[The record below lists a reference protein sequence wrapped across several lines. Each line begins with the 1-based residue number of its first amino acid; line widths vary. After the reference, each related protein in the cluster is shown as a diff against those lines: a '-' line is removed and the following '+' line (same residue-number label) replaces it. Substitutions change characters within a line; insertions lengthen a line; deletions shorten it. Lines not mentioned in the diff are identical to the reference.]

1 MFKRPFS
8 SKTSTPIRSS
18 DLRRLREELVQSTSF
33 PKSFFFPS
41 LDPAGWTS
49 ALTKVALPD
58 KTLICKAATHL
69 DEPVTLYLSPATGND
84 PLFFRPGKGDDHDLV
99 PTCYAIDL
107 LQQPHNHPLQSQ
119 NAIKPPGRDVL
130 PTLVTADATSG
141 RGYFS
146 GASPTPTEIPSTDRN
161 HLSKPHAPSALFLAG
176 ISRSSLLSLP
186 DDIQPGSLVT
196 IRCSSSPVIVAIG
209 YLTATRPELL
219 ADFDQNKGGK
229 AVTTLHARGDFLWNS
244 GSKESV
250 VGATSTSWPHGSA
263 GTAKDKGQEV
273 PLRQMQDLSVQPK
286 AEERAELAPADVD
299 VVLLQAL
306 LLSIRQTLSKPTAPF
321 PLPASSLYS
330 SHILPHRPAS
340 PPHSTVEIKKS
351 SYKKLSAFVKF
362 AVKAGY
368 VVSKEVKG
376 ELMIMSV
383 HVEHPDVQAVRIYKT
398 LAQAQAR
405 AVQASSK
412 GSEADLGPSGSS
424 LSAISSSSSSVVIT
438 ELFKPTSDVLAIFQ
452 DVDHPR
458 PERDLYLPVE
468 LKKILTTYITSHS
481 LTHPRDPAF
490 LTPDDTLSHC
500 LLKKSESLDLLKR
513 SDAITRF
520 QSSCQPYYSVARA
533 NHPVESFK
541 GTPPAMKIS
550 VKNIGKRQ
558 VTILTNHETYTSTPL
573 NFYPLQTLLD
583 ELKIRTAS
591 SVSLQ
596 PILGATKKGQAQKME
611 VVCQGTHDKVVVDML
626 TSKGVPRRLIVVDLA
641 KAKK

>member
-8 SKTSTPIRSS
+8 SKTSTPVRSS
-18 DLRRLREELVQSTSF
+18 DLRRLREELVQSTSI

-49 ALTKVALPD
+49 ALAKVALPD

-107 LQQPHNHPLQSQ
+107 LQQPHNQTLQTLQRQ
-119 NAIKPPGRDVL
+119 NAIKSPGRYVL
-130 PTLVTADATSG
+130 PTLVTADAVLDHLIT
-141 RGYFS
+141 
-146 GASPTPTEIPSTDRN
+146 GA
-161 HLSKPHAPSALFLAG
+161 ALFLAG

-186 DDIQPGSLVT
+186 DEIQPGSLVT

-219 ADFDQNKGGK
+219 ANFDRNKGGK

-250 VGATSTSWPHGSA
+250 VGATSPSWPHGSA

-286 AEERAELAPADVD
+286 AGERAELAPADVD

-351 SYKKLSAFVKF
+351 SHKKLSAFVKF

-398 LAQAQAR
+398 LAQAQAQ

-412 GSEADLGPSGSS
+412 KSEADLGPGGSS
-424 LSAISSSSSSVVIT
+424 LSEISSSSSSVVIT

-452 DVDHPR
+452 DIDHPR

-490 LTPDDTLSHC
+490 LTPDETLSHC

-520 QSSCQPYYSVARA
+520 QSSCQPYYSVARP

-541 GTPPAMKIS
+541 GTPPAMKIW
-550 VKNIGKRQ
+550 VKNVGKRQ
-558 VTILTNHETYTSTPL
+558 VTILTNHETYTSKPL

-583 ELKIRTAS
+583 ELKMRTAS

-611 VVCQGTHDKVVVDML
+611 VACQGTHDKVVVDML